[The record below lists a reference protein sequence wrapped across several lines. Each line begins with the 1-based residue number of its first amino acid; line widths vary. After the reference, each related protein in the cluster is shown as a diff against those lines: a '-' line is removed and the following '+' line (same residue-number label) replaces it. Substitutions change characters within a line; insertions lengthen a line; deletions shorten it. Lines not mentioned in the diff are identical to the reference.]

1 MALLKT
7 IYESV
12 LTDIESVSAGLR
24 NLKLFSKKQINNP
37 EFDRYMTD
45 IYESFIILQ
54 NNVEFIEKFIK
65 TDKVHE
71 GYETVEWRHFDND
84 FTDEKE
90 KLYKQLLNYI
100 CVNIQDEE
108 MEIDIA
114 LDMMDEYRCPLDHAN
129 ERLFNLITDACQDF
143 ETDFED
149 TLEGQDVY
157 EYFNKDVEEF
167 FFDALAAMDNQENE

>member
-1 MALLKT
+1 
-7 IYESV
+7 
-12 LTDIESVSAGLR
+12 
-24 NLKLFSKKQINNP
+24 
-37 EFDRYMTD
+37 
-45 IYESFIILQ
+45 
-54 NNVEFIEKFIK
+54 
-65 TDKVHE
+65 
-71 GYETVEWRHFDND
+71 
-84 FTDEKE
+84 
-90 KLYKQLLNYI
+90 
-100 CVNIQDEE
+100 

-129 ERLFNLITDACQDF
+129 ERLFNLIIDACQDF